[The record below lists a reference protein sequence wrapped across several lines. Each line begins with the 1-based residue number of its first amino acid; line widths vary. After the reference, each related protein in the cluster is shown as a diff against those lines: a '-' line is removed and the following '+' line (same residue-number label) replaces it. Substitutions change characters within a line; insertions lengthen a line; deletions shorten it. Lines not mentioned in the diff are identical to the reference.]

1 MNVNDVFIELMK
13 EKQLPDL
20 VVQDYWGT
28 ITLQKQMKH
37 SNSLALVDWS
47 LLYSMPNTELAVL
60 LTSKVFFVFLCFFK
74 KGFCCSLG
82 W

>member
-37 SNSLALVDWS
+37 SNSLALVGWS
-47 LLYSMPNTELAVL
+47 ILYSMPNTELAVL
-60 LTSKVFFVFLCFFK
+60 LTSKKCSSCFYASLKRAFVAL
-74 KGFCCSLG
+74 
-82 W
+82 